1 MIQFAKE
8 VSPVNIEDE
17 MRQSYMDYA
26 MSVIVGRALPDARD
40 GLKPVH
46 RRVLHAMRELGN
58 DWNKPNKKSARVVGD
73 VIGKYHPHG
82 DVAVYDTIVRMAQ
95 PFSLRYM
102 LIDGQGNFGSV
113 DGDSPAAMRYTEVR
127 MSRIAHEMLADI
139 DKATVDFTPNYDGSE
154 TEPAI
159 LPTRIPNL
167 LINGSSG
174 IAVGMATNIPP
185 HNLGEVI
192 SGCLALIDRPDINGS
207 GLLEI
212 IPGPDFPT
220 AAIINGTE
228 GIREAYETGR
238 GRIHVRARTVVES
251 YDAGER
257 IVVTELPYQVNKA
270 RLMERIAELVKDKKL
285 EGIRELRDESDKDGM
300 RMVVELRRGEIA
312 EVVLNNLYQQTQM
325 QVVFGVNMVALIR
338 GRPQTL
344 SLKQL
349 IECFLR
355 HRREVIARRTIYD
368 LRKARERA
376 HNLEGLAVA
385 LANIDPVIALIKA
398 SANPAAAKAGL
409 MARVWAPGAVV
420 RMLERSGAE
429 PSRPENLAPEFGLT
443 QQGYRLS
450 DAQAQAILDLRLH
463 RLTGLEQEKIVQ
475 DYQAILENIANLL
488 EILARPE
495 RLTQVMREELID
507 IREQFG
513 DQRRTEI
520 RQRHVELSL
529 ADLINVEDVVVSLS
543 HEGYAKAQPMDEYRL
558 QRRGGKGKMA
568 TAMKVED
575 FIEKLFVAS
584 THDTILCFSNRGR
597 AYWLKV
603 YELPQAGRTARGKPM
618 VNLLPLENEER
629 ITAILPIK
637 SFEQDGFLVMATSR
651 GMVKKCPLAV
661 FSRPRA
667 SGIIAIDLND
677 GDRLVGVALTD
688 GRQELMLFSTSG
700 KAVRFSETEVR
711 AMGRAARG
719 VRGIRLRTGHAV
731 ISLIIPEAQSQI
743 LCATERG
750 YGKRTPAGDYPVHG
764 RGGQGVIAIQTTAR
778 NGKLVGAIGIR
789 DDEEVMLVSDRG
801 TLVRTAANDISIV
814 GRNTQGVTLINL
826 ADDERLVGIE
836 RVADYNDSENDNA

>member
-127 MSRIAHEMLADI
+127 MSRIAHELLADI
-139 DKATVDFTPNYDGSE
+139 DKETVDFSPNYDGSE
-154 TEPAI
+154 TEPTI

-192 SGCLALIDRPDINGS
+192 SGCLALIDRPDIDSS

-238 GRIHVRARTVVES
+238 GRIHVRARTAIES

-325 QVVFGVNMVALIR
+325 QVVFGVNMVALIQ
-338 GRPQTL
+338 GRPQIL

-355 HRREVIARRTIYD
+355 HRREVITRRSVYD

-398 SANPAAAKAGL
+398 SANPAAARAGL

-420 RMLERSGAE
+420 QMLERSGAE
-429 PSRPENLAPEFGLT
+429 ASRAENLAPEFGLT
-443 QQGYRLS
+443 PQGYRLS
-450 DAQAQAILDLRLH
+450 EAQAQAILDLRLH

-475 DYQAILENIANLL
+475 DYQAVLQSIANLL

-507 IREQFG
+507 IRDRFS
-513 DQRRTEI
+513 DKRRTEI
-520 RQRHVELSL
+520 RQRHVQLSL
-529 ADLINVEDVVVSLS
+529 EDLINVEDVVVTLS

-568 TAMKVED
+568 TAMKEED

-597 AYWLKV
+597 AYWLKA
-603 YELPQAGRTARGKPM
+603 YELPQAGRAARGKPM

-637 SFEQDGFLVMATSR
+637 SFEQDRFLVMATSR
-651 GMVKKCPLAV
+651 GVVKKCPLV
-661 FSRPRA
+661 EFSRPRA
-667 SGIIAIDLND
+667 SGIIAIDLSD

-688 GRQELMLFSTSG
+688 GRQDLMLFSTSG

-731 ISLIIPEAQSQI
+731 ISLIIPEAQSHI

-836 RVADYNDSENDNA
+836 RVADYDDSDNDNE

>member
-1 MIQFAKE
+1 
-8 VSPVNIEDE
+8 
-17 MRQSYMDYA
+17 
-26 MSVIVGRALPDARD
+26 DA
-40 GLKPVH
+40 
-46 RRVLHAMRELGN
+46 
-58 DWNKPNKKSARVVGD
+58 
-73 VIGKYHPHG
+73 
-82 DVAVYDTIVRMAQ
+82 
-95 PFSLRYM
+95 
-102 LIDGQGNFGSV
+102 
-113 DGDSPAAMRYTEVR
+113 
-127 MSRIAHEMLADI
+127 
-139 DKATVDFTPNYDGSE
+139 
-154 TEPAI
+154 
-159 LPTRIPNL
+159 
-167 LINGSSG
+167 
-174 IAVGMATNIPP
+174 
-185 HNLGEVI
+185 
-192 SGCLALIDRPDINGS
+192 
-207 GLLEI
+207 
-212 IPGPDFPT
+212 
-220 AAIINGTE
+220 
-228 GIREAYETGR
+228 
-238 GRIHVRARTVVES
+238 
-251 YDAGER
+251 
-257 IVVTELPYQVNKA
+257 
-270 RLMERIAELVKDKKL
+270 
-285 EGIRELRDESDKDGM
+285 
-300 RMVVELRRGEIA
+300 
-312 EVVLNNLYQQTQM
+312 
-325 QVVFGVNMVALIR
+325 
-338 GRPQTL
+338 
-344 SLKQL
+344 
-349 IECFLR
+349 
-355 HRREVIARRTIYD
+355 
-368 LRKARERA
+368 
-376 HNLEGLAVA
+376 
-385 LANIDPVIALIKA
+385 VIALIKA
-398 SANPAAAKAGL
+398 SANPAEARAGL

-429 PSRPENLAPEFGLT
+429 VSRPENLAPEFGLT
-443 QQGYRLS
+443 PNGYRLS
-450 DAQAQAILDLRLH
+450 EAQAQAILDLRLH

-475 DYQAILENIANLL
+475 DYQACLETIANLL

-495 RLTQVMREELID
+495 RLTQVMREELIE

-513 DQRRTEI
+513 DKRRTEI

-529 ADLINVEDVVVSLS
+529 ADLINVEDVVVTLS

-568 TAMKVED
+568 TAMKEED

-603 YELPQAGRTARGKPM
+603 YELPQAGRAARGKPM

-651 GMVKKCPLAV
+651 GVVKKCPLAE

-667 SGIIAIDLND
+667 SGIIAIDLRD

-711 AMGRAARG
+711 AMGRAAQG

-731 ISLIIPEAQSQI
+731 ISLIIPGAQSQI

-750 YGKRTPAGDYPVHG
+750 YGKRTPVGDYPVHG

-836 RVADYNDSENDNA
+836 RVADYNVSDNDNE

>member
-1 MIQFAKE
+1 M
-8 VSPVNIEDE
+8 
-17 MRQSYMDYA
+17 
-26 MSVIVGRALPDARD
+26 
-40 GLKPVH
+40 
-46 RRVLHAMRELGN
+46 
-58 DWNKPNKKSARVVGD
+58 
-73 VIGKYHPHG
+73 
-82 DVAVYDTIVRMAQ
+82 
-95 PFSLRYM
+95 
-102 LIDGQGNFGSV
+102 
-113 DGDSPAAMRYTEVR
+113 
-127 MSRIAHEMLADI
+127 
-139 DKATVDFTPNYDGSE
+139 
-154 TEPAI
+154 
-159 LPTRIPNL
+159 
-167 LINGSSG
+167 
-174 IAVGMATNIPP
+174 
-185 HNLGEVI
+185 
-192 SGCLALIDRPDINGS
+192 
-207 GLLEI
+207 
-212 IPGPDFPT
+212 
-220 AAIINGTE
+220 
-228 GIREAYETGR
+228 
-238 GRIHVRARTVVES
+238 
-251 YDAGER
+251 
-257 IVVTELPYQVNKA
+257 TELPYQVNKA

-325 QVVFGVNMVALIR
+325 QVVFGVNMVALIQ
-338 GRPQTL
+338 GRPQIL

-355 HRREVIARRTIYD
+355 HRREVITRRTVYD

-398 SANPAAAKAGL
+398 SANPAAARAGL

-429 PSRPENLAPEFGLT
+429 VSRPENLAPEFGLT
-443 QQGYRLS
+443 PNGYRLS
-450 DAQAQAILDLRLH
+450 EVQAQAILDLRLH

-475 DYQAILENIANLL
+475 DYQAVLENIANLL

-507 IREQFG
+507 IREQFS
-513 DQRRTEI
+513 DKRRTEI

-529 ADLINVEDVVVSLS
+529 ADLINVEDVVVTLS

-568 TAMKVED
+568 TAMKEED

-603 YELPQAGRTARGKPM
+603 YELPQAGRAARGKPM

-651 GMVKKCPLAV
+651 GVVKKCPLAE

-667 SGIIAIDLND
+667 SGIIAIDLSD

-801 TLVRTAANDISIV
+801 TLVRIAANDISIV

-836 RVADYNDSENDNA
+836 RVADYNDSDNDNE

>member
-127 MSRIAHEMLADI
+127 MSRIAHELLADI
-139 DKATVDFTPNYDGSE
+139 DKETVDFSPNYDGSE
-154 TEPAI
+154 TEPTI
-159 LPTRIPNL
+159 LPTRVPNL

-192 SGCLALIDRPDINGS
+192 GGCLALIDRPDIDVS

-220 AAIINGTE
+220 AAIINGTD

-238 GRIHVRARTVVES
+238 GRIHVRARTAVES

-300 RMVVELRRGEIA
+300 RMVVELRRGEIP
-312 EVVLNNLYQQTQM
+312 EVVLNNLYQQTPM
-325 QVVFGVNMVALIR
+325 QVVFGVNMVALVQ
-338 GRPQTL
+338 GRPQIL

-355 HRREVIARRTIYD
+355 HRREVITRRTLYD

-398 SANPAAAKAGL
+398 SANPAEARAGL

-429 PSRPENLAPEFGLT
+429 VSRPESLAPEFGLT
-443 QQGYRLS
+443 PQGYRLS
-450 DAQAQAILDLRLH
+450 EVQAQAILDLRLH

-507 IREQFG
+507 IREQFS
-513 DQRRTEI
+513 DKRRTEI

-529 ADLINVEDVVVSLS
+529 ADLINVEDVVVTLS

-568 TAMKVED
+568 TAMKIED

-603 YELPQAGRTARGKPM
+603 YELPQAGRAARGKPM

-651 GMVKKCPLAV
+651 GVVKKCPLV
-661 FSRPRA
+661 EFSRPRA
-667 SGIIAIDLND
+667 SGIIAIDLSD

-688 GRQELMLFSTSG
+688 GRQDLMLFSTSG
-700 KAVRFSETEVR
+700 KAARFSETEVR

-764 RGGQGVIAIQTTAR
+764 RGGQGVIAIQTSAR

-836 RVADYNDSENDNA
+836 RVADYNDSDNGNE

>member
-127 MSRIAHEMLADI
+127 MSRIAHELLADI
-139 DKATVDFTPNYDGSE
+139 DKETVDFSPNYDGSE
-154 TEPAI
+154 TEPTI

-185 HNLGEVI
+185 HNLVEVI
-192 SGCLALIDRPDINGS
+192 SGCLALIDRPDIDVS

-238 GRIHVRARTVVES
+238 GRIHVRARTAVES
-251 YDAGER
+251 ADAGER

-300 RMVVELRRGEIA
+300 RMVVVLRRGEIA

-325 QVVFGVNMVALIR
+325 QVVFGVNMVALIQ
-338 GRPQTL
+338 GRPQIL

-355 HRREVIARRTIYD
+355 HRREVITRRTIYD

-398 SANPAAAKAGL
+398 SANPAAARAGL

-429 PSRPENLAPEFGLT
+429 VSRPDNLAPEFGLT
-443 QQGYRLS
+443 PNGYRLS
-450 DAQAQAILDLRLH
+450 EAQAQAILDLRLH

-475 DYQAILENIANLL
+475 DYQSVLENIANHLQ
-488 EILARPE
+488 ILARPE

-507 IREQFG
+507 IRDQFS
-513 DQRRTEI
+513 DKRRTEI

-529 ADLINVEDVVVSLS
+529 ADLINVEDVVVTLS
-543 HEGYAKAQPMDEYRL
+543 HEGYAKAQPIDEYRL

-568 TAMKVED
+568 TAMKEED

-603 YELPQAGRTARGKPM
+603 YELPQAGRAARGKPM

-651 GMVKKCPLAV
+651 GVVKKCPLAE

-667 SGIIAIDLND
+667 SGIIAIDLSD

-731 ISLIIPEAQSQI
+731 ISLIILEAQSQI

-750 YGKRTPAGDYPVHG
+750 YGKRTPAGDYPLHG

-836 RVADYNDSENDNA
+836 RVADYNDSDNE